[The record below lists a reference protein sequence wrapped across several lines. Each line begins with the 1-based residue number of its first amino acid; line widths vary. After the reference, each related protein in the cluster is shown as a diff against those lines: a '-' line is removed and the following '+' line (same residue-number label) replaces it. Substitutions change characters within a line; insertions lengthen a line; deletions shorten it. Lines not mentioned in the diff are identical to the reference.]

1 MAELF
6 KSWQEVAHILGAEL
20 DYADQR
26 EAQTRTESLTMRVRH
41 RHWTIAFESKNN
53 QKGKEKAEASTRIF
67 CPLAVRD
74 AFAFNIFE
82 ERLKHRLFKIMG
94 LQDIVIGDPALD
106 RRFVFQAS
114 HEEQLRQFLGNPL
127 VRAGFAS
134 PAVQQLR
141 LGQAEGSD
149 EGPGDHQLSGR
160 SEKRLH
166 AKGDILAHFQLFAA
180 ALDGLHA
187 LDLIAGHSS

>member
-20 DYADQR
+20 DYADQW
-26 EAQTRTESLTMRVRH
+26 EDQTRTESLTLRVRH
-41 RHWTIAFESKNN
+41 RHWTIAFESKSNH
-53 QKGKEKAEASTRIF
+53 KGKEKAEAFTRVF
-67 CPLAVRD
+67 CPLPAKAD
-74 AFAFNIFE
+74 FKFNIFE
-82 ERLKHRLFKIMG
+82 ERLKHRLFKMMG
-94 LQDIVIGDPALD
+94 LQDIVIGDVALD
-106 RRFVFQAS
+106 RRFVFQAT
-114 HEEQLRQFLGNPL
+114 HEEQLRQFLSNPL

-141 LGQAEGSD
+141 LGLP
-149 EGPGDHQLSGR
+149 EGPEEHSTAHQLFGR

-166 AKGDILAHFQLFAA
+166 AKGDILAYFQLFAA

-187 LDLIAGHSS
+187 LDLIEGHTP